1 VPGAITRF
9 DWDVAVALRS
19 FADASSWLT
28 LPVIVIT
35 AIAIIG
41 SLATPALLA
50 IRRPRWRGPLAGY
63 AAAAVAYVVADA
75 VGAPWHRPRPFVA
88 LHVTP
93 LFPHGADTS
102 FPSGTIAVVA
112 AVACVAWLA
121 WPALGRVLAI
131 ATVVA
136 AFGCVYVDVHWP
148 SDVAAGAAL
157 GVAAGWLCWLVIR
170 RTLPRTPQA
179 HAAPPDA
186 PLTIPPPNDPHRH
199 PGPIATPIAGS
210 PN

>member
-1 VPGAITRF
+1 VPGTIARF

-19 FADASSWLT
+19 FADANSWLT

-35 AIAIIG
+35 AVAIIG

-63 AAAAVAYVVADA
+63 VAAAVAYVAADL

-88 LHVTP
+88 LHVKP
-93 LFPHGADTS
+93 LFPHGANTS

-157 GVAAGWLCWLVIR
+157 GVADGWLCWLVISR
-170 RTLPRTPQA
+170 ALPRTLRP
-179 HAAPPDA
+179 HAAPPDT
-186 PLTIPPPNDPHRH
+186 PHRTIPTR
-199 PGPIATPIAGS
+199 ATPGQ
-210 PN
+210 